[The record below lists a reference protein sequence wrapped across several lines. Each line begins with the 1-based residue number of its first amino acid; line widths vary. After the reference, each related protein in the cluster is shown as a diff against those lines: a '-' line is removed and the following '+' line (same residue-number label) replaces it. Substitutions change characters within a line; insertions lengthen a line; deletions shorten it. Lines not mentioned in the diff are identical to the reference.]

1 MRNRNHDAPGSIERP
16 EASPPAHSGG
26 GRDGPVGSLG
36 TGGPQPRGLRA
47 ARGPWPPRGPFVL
60 RREARAPRGRRTAVE
75 DRAPGEPRV
84 VEGRDG
90 AGGCPPSALS
100 RPLPCRAPESNRGA
114 LPALR
119 ASPRLRE
126 SPREARGNPDS
137 ARIRGPGEGAGG
149 RPSIS
154 GPRGGGPGG
163 GGRGAPRGG

>member
-1 MRNRNHDAPGSIERP
+1 MRNRDHNAPGSIERP

-26 GRDGPVGSLG
+26 GRDGPVGSLAPGG
-36 TGGPQPRGLRA
+36 TYPRGLRA
-47 ARGPWPPRGPFVL
+47 ARGPWPPRGPLLL

-84 VEGRDG
+84 AEGRDG
-90 AGGCPPSALS
+90 AGGCPPAALS

-114 LPALR
+114 LSALR
-119 ASPRLRE
+119 APPRLRE
-126 SPREARGNPDS
+126 GPREARGSPNS

-154 GPRGGGPGG
+154 DSRGRGSGG
-163 GGRGAPRGG
+163 GGGGAAR